1 MLRRIYDLTLTL
13 AGHRHAL
20 AALVVVSFLE
30 SWVFPI
36 PPDVMLIPMVL
47 ARPDRAFVIA
57 GACLAASVAGGLV
70 GYLIGFLLFE
80 EFGRPL
86 IEWLGHS
93 EGFAELAGQY
103 EENGFW
109 AVFVAGLTPVPYKL
123 ITILSGA
130 LGLSIPL
137 FVAASI
143 VSRGLRFFLVAA
155 LLWRFG
161 APMRDFIEQR
171 LGIVTLI
178 ACAMLIVALLF
189 AGLL

>member
-1 MLRRIYDLTLTL
+1 
-13 AGHRHAL
+13 
-20 AALVVVSFLE
+20 
-30 SWVFPI
+30 
-36 PPDVMLIPMVL
+36 MLIPMVL

-57 GACLAASVAGGLV
+57 SACLAASVAGGLV
-70 GYLIGFLLFE
+70 GYLIGSLLFE
-80 EFGRPL
+80 EFGRHL
-86 IEWLGHS
+86 IEWLGLS
-93 EGFAELAGQY
+93 EGFAELAKQY
-103 EENGFW
+103 EETGFW

-161 APMRDFIEQR
+161 TPMRDFIERR

-178 ACAMLIVALLF
+178 ACAMLIAALLV

>member
-1 MLRRIYDLTLTL
+1 M
-13 AGHRHAL
+13 
-20 AALVVVSFLE
+20 
-30 SWVFPI
+30 
-36 PPDVMLIPMVL
+36 
-47 ARPDRAFVIA
+47 
-57 GACLAASVAGGLV
+57 
-70 GYLIGFLLFE
+70 
-80 EFGRPL
+80 
-86 IEWLGHS
+86 
-93 EGFAELAGQY
+93 
-103 EENGFW
+103 
-109 AVFVAGLTPVPYKL
+109 AGLTPVPYKL

-161 APMRDFIEQR
+161 TPMRNFVERR

-178 ACAMLIVALLF
+178 ACAMLIAALLV